1 MAINQAYLF
10 LIFTLNGV
18 LIGLLFDFFRIL
30 RKTFKTGNIATYV
43 EDIVFWILSGI
54 SIIFFMYKFSNGSL
68 RFFIFLGLCF
78 GIILYMLTLSNII
91 IKTSVKT
98 ISGVIKLIHK
108 IWSIIIIPLKFIYK
122 VIDKIMLRPGYI
134 FCSKIQNFATKKLKK
149 PQFTLKKIKKM
160 EKCAKKPS

>member
-30 RKTFKTGNIATYV
+30 RKTFKTGNIATYI

-68 RFFIFLGLCF
+68 RLFIFLGLCF
-78 GIILYMLTLSNII
+78 GIILYILTLSNII
-91 IKTSVKT
+91 IKTSVKI
-98 ISGVIKLIHK
+98 ISGIIKLLHK

-122 VIDKIMLRPGYI
+122 VIDKIIIRPGYI
-134 FCSKIQNFATKKLKK
+134 FSSKIQNFATKKLNKTK
-149 PQFTLKKIKKM
+149 ITLKKIKKI
-160 EKCAKKPS
+160 EKFVKKS

>member
-30 RKTFKTGNIATYV
+30 RKTFKTENIITYV

-54 SIIFFMYKFSNGSL
+54 SIIFFMYKFSDGSL

-91 IKTSVKT
+91 IKTSVK
-98 ISGVIKLIHK
+98 IILSVIKLLHK
-108 IWSIIIIPLKFIYK
+108 IWNIIIIPLKFIYK
-122 VIDKIMLRPGYI
+122 VIDKVILRPGYI
-134 FCSKIQNFATKKLKK
+134 FYSKIRNFTTKKINKGFWK
-149 PQFTLKKIKKM
+149 
-160 EKCAKKPS
+160 